1 MQLRSGLTMHVVYG
15 VIEKGGLVL
24 VTIGAS
30 YQMIACVAS
39 TINQLIDFEQN
50 LNIRDSMNGI

>member
-1 MQLRSGLTMHVVYG
+1 MHVVYG